1 MYLFYIISSSF
12 ILLTILYEFV
22 YDLCFNKKTK
32 KIKNTKNTKN
42 TKIFDFKKKYSFEIK
57 NIEFCNESTE
67 SNESNESTESNF
79 TKLSNY
85 NNIYMEQNDIKLKVN
100 ILFDYYVVNYIYNNI
115 EYKYYSN
122 NNILK
127 FPIYKEEQIKNYVYI
142 NRITKAIL
150 VINENIEYDI
160 LAQILPF
167 LGPNY
172 NFYKDL
178 DIKLSIKSIL
188 KYIYIKDKKILKE
201 INFDN
206 KNYYIKLYDNFNNE
220 YYNKSDYLNWNAEL
234 QL

>member
-1 MYLFYIISSSF
+1 
-12 ILLTILYEFV
+12 
-22 YDLCFNKKTK
+22 
-32 KIKNTKNTKN
+32 
-42 TKIFDFKKKYSFEIK
+42 
-57 NIEFCNESTE
+57 
-67 SNESNESTESNF
+67 
-79 TKLSNY
+79 
-85 NNIYMEQNDIKLKVN
+85 MEQNDIKLKVN